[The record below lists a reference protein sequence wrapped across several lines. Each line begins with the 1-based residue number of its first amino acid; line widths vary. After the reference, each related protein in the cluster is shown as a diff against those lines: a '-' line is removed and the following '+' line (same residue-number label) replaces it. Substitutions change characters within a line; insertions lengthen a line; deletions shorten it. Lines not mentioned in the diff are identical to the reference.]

1 MPSCQA
7 LHELLLPFRQFG
19 LIKAHEKTMHGDTKD
34 YKIRD
39 ALAVPT
45 WRLVE
50 ISSICHLPWILID
63 FDDSQK
69 DRSQTKET
77 HQMLPRSARDKE
89 KPMHKE
95 VEQGT
100 RTTRRYKEVQGDMVD

>member
-1 MPSCQA
+1 M
-7 LHELLLPFRQFG
+7 
-19 LIKAHEKTMHGDTKD
+19 
-34 YKIRD
+34 
-39 ALAVPT
+39 
-45 WRLVE
+45 
-50 ISSICHLPWILID
+50 D

-95 VEQGT
+95 VQGG
-100 RTTRRYKEVQGDMVD
+100 TRRYKEVQGDMVD